1 MRKERIDKLPQS
13 VPLQVGVSDRRKFRR
28 TGRAKIQ
35 YMFSDDIY
43 IVVRASNMPRGSYVI
58 RKGIGDISALTV
70 TGSALKRCEEKVI
83 VVNDFSLVLPE
94 LPIVTEVD
102 GEPQEEIL
110 LIPGRYELRTQN
122 MWPDN

>member
-70 TGSALKRCEEKVI
+70 IGGALKRCEKELI

-94 LPIVTEVD
+94 LPTVTEVD